1 MTGVLVMLIGI
12 TFVTV
17 GCDQANKAGGNG
29 GNNTGNVTNSNN
41 QNNNSNNEITGVWK
55 VSKMGSQTFPQD
67 PSGGTIQGAQAQ
79 MYVCLTADGKII
91 SAIEKK
97 GLPSGNG
104 LSNGPIAG
112 TYKLLPGNKAEI
124 DFNDG
129 HGSNTISYTI
139 NGDILTID
147 DLQLEASKT
156 TTLTETQIKD
166 ALQPEIPGNDEIAGV
181 WKVLKLGSTTFP
193 TPMTAAPGGP
203 GVPAEAKQQLYLCL
217 TTDKKVIQVVEITGF
232 PQANGFSKNPTEG
245 AYKLLSGNKVEIDL
259 GDGADTVSYT
269 ISGINLKLIEVQ
281 IEAVKVTSPTEADIK
296 ALP

>member
-1 MTGVLVMLIGI
+1 MKQKLISMTGVLVMLIGI

-17 GCDQANKAGGNG
+17 GCGQANSAGSGSSN
-29 GNNTGNVTNSNN
+29 GNVTNSNN
-41 QNNNSNNEITGVWK
+41 QNNSNNNQNNSNNNQNNN
-55 VSKMGSQTFPQD
+55 S
-67 PSGGTIQGAQAQ
+67 
-79 MYVCLTADGKII
+79 
-91 SAIEKK
+91 
-97 GLPSGNG
+97 
-104 LSNGPIAG
+104 
-112 TYKLLPGNKAEI
+112 
-124 DFNDG
+124 
-129 HGSNTISYTI
+129 
-139 NGDILTID
+139 
-147 DLQLEASKT
+147 
-156 TTLTETQIKD
+156 
-166 ALQPEIPGNDEIAGV
+166 NDEIAGV

-259 GDGADTVSYT
+259 GDGNVAHTVSYT

-281 IEAVKVTSPTEADIK
+281 IEAVKVTSPTEAEIK

>member
-1 MTGVLVMLIGI
+1 MGVLVMLIGI

-29 GNNTGNVTNSNN
+29 DNNPGNVTNSNN
-41 QNNNSNNEITGVWK
+41 QNNSNNNQNNNNSNN
-55 VSKMGSQTFPQD
+55 
-67 PSGGTIQGAQAQ
+67 
-79 MYVCLTADGKII
+79 
-91 SAIEKK
+91 
-97 GLPSGNG
+97 
-104 LSNGPIAG
+104 
-112 TYKLLPGNKAEI
+112 
-124 DFNDG
+124 
-129 HGSNTISYTI
+129 
-139 NGDILTID
+139 
-147 DLQLEASKT
+147 
-156 TTLTETQIKD
+156 
-166 ALQPEIPGNDEIAGV
+166 EIAGV

-193 TPMTAAPGGP
+193 TPMTAAP

-232 PQANGFSKNPTEG
+232 PQANGFYKNKTEG

-281 IEAVKVTSPTEADIK
+281 VEAVKVTSPTEAEIK

>member
-1 MTGVLVMLIGI
+1 MKQKLISMMGVLVMLIGI

-29 GNNTGNVTNSNN
+29 DNNPGNVTNSNN
-41 QNNNSNNEITGVWK
+41 QNNSNNNQNNNNSNN
-55 VSKMGSQTFPQD
+55 
-67 PSGGTIQGAQAQ
+67 
-79 MYVCLTADGKII
+79 
-91 SAIEKK
+91 
-97 GLPSGNG
+97 
-104 LSNGPIAG
+104 
-112 TYKLLPGNKAEI
+112 
-124 DFNDG
+124 
-129 HGSNTISYTI
+129 
-139 NGDILTID
+139 
-147 DLQLEASKT
+147 
-156 TTLTETQIKD
+156 
-166 ALQPEIPGNDEIAGV
+166 EIAGV

-193 TPMTAAPGGP
+193 TPMTAAP

-232 PQANGFSKNPTEG
+232 PQANGFYKNKTEA

-281 IEAVKVTSPTEADIK
+281 VEAVKVTSPTEAEIK

>member
-1 MTGVLVMLIGI
+1 MKQKLISMTGVLVMLIGI

-29 GNNTGNVTNSNN
+29 DNNPGNVTNSNN
-41 QNNNSNNEITGVWK
+41 QNNSNNNQNNNSNN
-55 VSKMGSQTFPQD
+55 
-67 PSGGTIQGAQAQ
+67 
-79 MYVCLTADGKII
+79 
-91 SAIEKK
+91 
-97 GLPSGNG
+97 
-104 LSNGPIAG
+104 
-112 TYKLLPGNKAEI
+112 
-124 DFNDG
+124 
-129 HGSNTISYTI
+129 
-139 NGDILTID
+139 
-147 DLQLEASKT
+147 
-156 TTLTETQIKD
+156 
-166 ALQPEIPGNDEIAGV
+166 EIAGV

-193 TPMTAAPGGP
+193 TPMTAAP

-259 GDGADTVSYT
+259 GDGNVAHTVSYT

-281 IEAVKVTSPTEADIK
+281 IEAVKVTSPTEAEIK

>member
-1 MTGVLVMLIGI
+1 MGVLVMLIGI

-29 GNNTGNVTNSNN
+29 DNNPGNVTNSNN
-41 QNNNSNNEITGVWK
+41 QNNSNNNQNNSNNN
-55 VSKMGSQTFPQD
+55 Q
-67 PSGGTIQGAQAQ
+67 
-79 MYVCLTADGKII
+79 
-91 SAIEKK
+91 
-97 GLPSGNG
+97 NNNN
-104 LSNGPIAG
+104 SN
-112 TYKLLPGNKAEI
+112 N
-124 DFNDG
+124 
-129 HGSNTISYTI
+129 
-139 NGDILTID
+139 
-147 DLQLEASKT
+147 
-156 TTLTETQIKD
+156 
-166 ALQPEIPGNDEIAGV
+166 EIAGV

-193 TPMTAAPGGP
+193 TPMTAAP

-232 PQANGFSKNPTEG
+232 PQANGFYKNKTEG

-281 IEAVKVTSPTEADIK
+281 VEAVKVTSPTEAEIK

>member
-1 MTGVLVMLIGI
+1 MKQKLISMMGVLVMLIGI

-29 GNNTGNVTNSNN
+29 DNNPGNVTNSNN
-41 QNNNSNNEITGVWK
+41 QNNSNNNQNNNNSNN
-55 VSKMGSQTFPQD
+55 
-67 PSGGTIQGAQAQ
+67 
-79 MYVCLTADGKII
+79 
-91 SAIEKK
+91 
-97 GLPSGNG
+97 
-104 LSNGPIAG
+104 
-112 TYKLLPGNKAEI
+112 
-124 DFNDG
+124 
-129 HGSNTISYTI
+129 
-139 NGDILTID
+139 
-147 DLQLEASKT
+147 
-156 TTLTETQIKD
+156 
-166 ALQPEIPGNDEIAGV
+166 EIAGV

-193 TPMTAAPGGP
+193 TPMTAAP

-232 PQANGFSKNPTEG
+232 PQANGFYKNKTEG

-281 IEAVKVTSPTEADIK
+281 VEAVKVTSPTEADIK

>member
-1 MTGVLVMLIGI
+1 MKQKLISMTGVLVMLIGI

-29 GNNTGNVTNSNN
+29 DNNPGNVTNSNN
-41 QNNNSNNEITGVWK
+41 QNNSNNNQNNNNSNN
-55 VSKMGSQTFPQD
+55 
-67 PSGGTIQGAQAQ
+67 
-79 MYVCLTADGKII
+79 
-91 SAIEKK
+91 
-97 GLPSGNG
+97 
-104 LSNGPIAG
+104 
-112 TYKLLPGNKAEI
+112 
-124 DFNDG
+124 
-129 HGSNTISYTI
+129 
-139 NGDILTID
+139 
-147 DLQLEASKT
+147 
-156 TTLTETQIKD
+156 
-166 ALQPEIPGNDEIAGV
+166 EIAGV

-193 TPMTAAPGGP
+193 TPMTAAP

-232 PQANGFSKNPTEG
+232 PQANGFYKNKTEG

-281 IEAVKVTSPTEADIK
+281 VEAVKVTSPTEAEIK

>member
-29 GNNTGNVTNSNN
+29 DNNPGNVTNSNN
-41 QNNNSNNEITGVWK
+41 QNNSNNNQNNNNSNN
-55 VSKMGSQTFPQD
+55 
-67 PSGGTIQGAQAQ
+67 
-79 MYVCLTADGKII
+79 
-91 SAIEKK
+91 
-97 GLPSGNG
+97 
-104 LSNGPIAG
+104 
-112 TYKLLPGNKAEI
+112 
-124 DFNDG
+124 
-129 HGSNTISYTI
+129 
-139 NGDILTID
+139 
-147 DLQLEASKT
+147 
-156 TTLTETQIKD
+156 
-166 ALQPEIPGNDEIAGV
+166 EIAGV

-193 TPMTAAPGGP
+193 TPMTAAP

-232 PQANGFSKNPTEG
+232 PQANGFYKNKTEG

-281 IEAVKVTSPTEADIK
+281 VEAVKVTSPTEAEIK

>member
-1 MTGVLVMLIGI
+1 MKQKLISMTGVLVMLIGI

-29 GNNTGNVTNSNN
+29 DNNPGNVTNSNN
-41 QNNNSNNEITGVWK
+41 QNNSNNNQNNNSNN
-55 VSKMGSQTFPQD
+55 
-67 PSGGTIQGAQAQ
+67 
-79 MYVCLTADGKII
+79 
-91 SAIEKK
+91 
-97 GLPSGNG
+97 
-104 LSNGPIAG
+104 
-112 TYKLLPGNKAEI
+112 
-124 DFNDG
+124 
-129 HGSNTISYTI
+129 
-139 NGDILTID
+139 
-147 DLQLEASKT
+147 
-156 TTLTETQIKD
+156 
-166 ALQPEIPGNDEIAGV
+166 EIAGV

-193 TPMTAAPGGP
+193 TPMTAAPGWP

-259 GDGADTVSYT
+259 GDGNVAHTVSYT

-281 IEAVKVTSPTEADIK
+281 IEAVKVTSPTEAEIK

>member
-1 MTGVLVMLIGI
+1 MKQNLISMMGVLVMLIGI

-29 GNNTGNVTNSNN
+29 DNNPGNVTNSNN
-41 QNNNSNNEITGVWK
+41 QNNSNNNQNNNNSNN
-55 VSKMGSQTFPQD
+55 
-67 PSGGTIQGAQAQ
+67 
-79 MYVCLTADGKII
+79 
-91 SAIEKK
+91 
-97 GLPSGNG
+97 
-104 LSNGPIAG
+104 
-112 TYKLLPGNKAEI
+112 
-124 DFNDG
+124 
-129 HGSNTISYTI
+129 
-139 NGDILTID
+139 
-147 DLQLEASKT
+147 
-156 TTLTETQIKD
+156 
-166 ALQPEIPGNDEIAGV
+166 EIAGV

-193 TPMTAAPGGP
+193 TPMTAAP

-232 PQANGFSKNPTEG
+232 PQANGFYKNKTEG

-281 IEAVKVTSPTEADIK
+281 VEAVKVTSPTEAEIK